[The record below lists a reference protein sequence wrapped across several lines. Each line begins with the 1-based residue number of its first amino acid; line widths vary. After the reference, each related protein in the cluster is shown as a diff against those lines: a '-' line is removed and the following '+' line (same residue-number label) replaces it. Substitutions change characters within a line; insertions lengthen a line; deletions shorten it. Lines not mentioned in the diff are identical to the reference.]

1 MPNWVFNSLVIEAEP
16 QVLAQIRAQVS
27 APYDHEY
34 IDWQTNAIKVGKVE
48 QPFSFW
54 NIIKPSNLEAYHDKP
69 NTKQELDNPDHWYNW
84 NIRNWGVKWD
94 AKEVYESDDFT
105 EGDSETF
112 YNFDTPWGVAEPVML
127 ELSRQYPTAKLSLEF
142 EEEGGWGG
150 EIVFTNGEA
159 ETIEEYND
167 KCRQCG
173 ALDQME
179 MCETCENYLCTKCN
193 YGQFIDEDTLKE
205 CETHKQL
212 AKEASNV

>member
-1 MPNWVFNSLVIEAEP
+1 MPNWVFNSLMIEAEP
-16 QVLAQIRAQVS
+16 QVISKIKAQVS
-27 APYDHEY
+27 APYESEHL
-34 IDWQTNAIKVGKVE
+34 DWQTNQPIKTMVE

-54 NIIKPSNLEAYHDKP
+54 NIIKPTNLDAYHDKP
-69 NTKQELDNPDHWYNW
+69 NAKQDLSVADHWYNW
-84 NIRNWGVKWD
+84 NIRNWGVKWE
-94 AKEVYESDDFT
+94 AKEVYENESD
-105 EGDSETF
+105 ESMLS
-112 YNFDTPWGVAEPVML
+112 YNFDTPWGVAESVML

-150 EIVFTNGEA
+150 EIVFTNGEG

-179 MCETCENYLCTKCN
+179 SCDTCENYLCTQCN

-205 CETHKQL
+205 CETHKHL
-212 AKEASNV
+212 LEEVSA

>member
-1 MPNWVFNSLVIEAEP
+1 MIEAEP
-16 QVLAQIRAQVS
+16 QVISKIKAQVS
-27 APYDHEY
+27 APYESEHL
-34 IDWQTNAIKVGKVE
+34 DWQTNQPIKTMVE

-54 NIIKPSNLEAYHDKP
+54 NIIKPTNLDAYHDKP
-69 NTKQELDNPDHWYNW
+69 NAKQDLSVADHWYNW
-84 NIRNWGVKWD
+84 NIRNWGVKWE
-94 AKEVYESDDFT
+94 AKEVYENESD
-105 EGDSETF
+105 ESMLS
-112 YNFDTPWGVAEPVML
+112 YNFDTPWGVAESVML

-150 EIVFTNGEA
+150 EIVFTNGEG

-179 MCETCENYLCTKCN
+179 SCDTCENYLCTQCN

-205 CETHKQL
+205 CETHKHL
-212 AKEASNV
+212 LEEVSA